1 LCVIPEILEKRA
13 EKPLLDLLDQL
24 GGWPVLQHDWDSSQ
38 FDWVL
43 LMAQLRLYNNDILI
57 SEWVGPD
64 IKNSD
69 EYIIQVCSEN
79 SATSTINSLI
89 FFIRK

>member
-1 LCVIPEILEKRA
+1 MWGQTISCVIPEILEQRA
-13 EKPLLDLLDQL
+13 EKPLLDLLDEL
-24 GGWPVLQHDWDSSQ
+24 GGWPMLQPNWNSSQ

-69 EYIIQVCSEN
+69 EYIIQVCSERTVP
-79 SATSTINSLI
+79 S
-89 FFIRK
+89 FY

>member
-1 LCVIPEILEKRA
+1 M
-13 EKPLLDLLDQL
+13 
-24 GGWPVLQHDWDSSQ
+24 LQPNWNSSQ

-69 EYIIQVCSEN
+69 EYIIQVCSERTVP
-79 SATSTINSLI
+79 S
-89 FFIRK
+89 FY